1 MMDLQS
7 DDQQD
12 HRRELFED
20 EDDPLAYYLKQIN
33 KVPLLSP
40 EEEKK
45 CYIEIRYF
53 KETLNKLSDR
63 HRSAEID
70 EHTFKKEKEHYE
82 KKLIEVK
89 NVLVT
94 ANLRLVVS
102 IAKKYQHRGL
112 SLIDLIDE
120 GNIGLIEAIERF
132 DYTRGFKF
140 STYSTWWIRQSI
152 IKAIADKGR
161 LIRLPIHMLNT
172 IRKCYFITKQLT
184 QKLGREPTTDEISE
198 HLGVT
203 KEKVVKILHIAQVPG
218 SLEAPVNNEGTSELG
233 DLIEYEQSGV
243 HEDTVFFMALQG
255 LLKQVLNKLSM
266 REKRIIE
273 LRFGLDGE
281 GPYTLEE
288 TGNILGITRER
299 VRQIQNSA
307 LKKLKNFKLSKDLKE
322 FTFDE

>member
-1 MMDLQS
+1 MDHHS
-7 DDQQD
+7 DEQYD
-12 HRRELFED
+12 HRHEPFED

-45 CYIEIRYF
+45 CYIELRYF
-53 KETLNKLSDR
+53 KDTITTLTEKLKGG
-63 HRSAEID
+63 EIK
-70 EHTFKKEKEHYE
+70 ERTFKKEKESYE
-82 KKLIEVK
+82 RKLIEVK

-120 GNIGLIEAIERF
+120 GNIGLIEAIDRF

-198 HLGVT
+198 HLGVP

>member
-1 MMDLQS
+1 MDVHNDEHYEQVRDHHE
-7 DDQQD
+7 DD
-12 HRRELFED
+12 
-20 EDDPLAYYLKQIN
+20 DDPLAFYLKQIN
-33 KVPLLSP
+33 KIPLLSP

-45 CYIEIRYF
+45 CYIEARYF
-53 KETLNKLSDR
+53 KDTLEILSNKNKTG
-63 HRSAEID
+63 EID
-70 EHTFKKEKEHYE
+70 LKKFKKEREIYD

-89 NVLVT
+89 NKLVT

-120 GNIGLIEAIERF
+120 GNIGLIEAIDRF
-132 DYTRGFKF
+132 DYTKGFKF

-184 QKLGREPTTDEISE
+184 QKLGREPTAEEISE
-198 HLGVT
+198 HLGIP
-203 KEKVVKILHIAQVPG
+203 KEKVVKILHVAQMPG
-218 SLEAPVNNEGTSELG
+218 SLEAPINTDGSSELG
-233 DLIEYEQSGV
+233 DLIEYEESGV
-243 HEDTVFFMALQG
+243 HEDTVFFMALQQ
-255 LLKQVLNKLSM
+255 LIKQVLDKLST

-322 FTFDE
+322 FTYEE

>member
-1 MMDLQS
+1 MDIHNSEL
-7 DDQQD
+7 D
-12 HRRELFED
+12 HSHAMHDD

-33 KVPLLSP
+33 KIPLLSP
-40 EEEKK
+40 EEEIK
-45 CYIEIRYF
+45 CYIEIRSF
-53 KETLNKLSDR
+53 KDTLHQLARKHKLEELD
-63 HRSAEID
+63 
-70 EHTFKKEKEHYE
+70 KKTYEQEKSVYE
-82 KKLIEVK
+82 GRLVEVK
-89 NVLVT
+89 NKLVT

-120 GNIGLIEAIERF
+120 GNIGLIEAIDRF
-132 DYTRGFKF
+132 DYTKGFKF

-161 LIRLPIHMLNT
+161 LIRLPVHMLNT

-184 QKLGREPTTDEISE
+184 QKLGREPTPAEISE
-198 HLGVT
+198 HLGIP
-203 KEKVVKILHIAQVPG
+203 KEKVVKILHIAQEPG
-218 SLEAPVNNEGTSELG
+218 SLEAPVNIDGSSELG
-233 DLIEYEQSGV
+233 DLIEDAESGV
-243 HEDTVFFMALQG
+243 YEDTIFFMALQE
-255 LLKQVLNKLSM
+255 LLKQVLNKLST

-307 LKKLKNFKLSKDLKE
+307 LKKLKSFKLSKDLRE

>member
-1 MMDLQS
+1 MMNLQS

-53 KETLNKLSDR
+53 KETLNKLSER
-63 HRSAEID
+63 HRAAEID

-112 SLIDLIDE
+112 ILIDLIDE
-120 GNIGLIEAIERF
+120 GNIGLIEAIDRF